1 LNEDNAWRARLA
13 AIYLDRLQDC
23 DGLILPHTAKGCNH
37 VWHLFV
43 VRHVARDRLQKQLAE
58 KGVGTMI
65 HYPVPPHLQPAYAD
79 LELAEGMLPISE
91 QIHREV
97 LSLPM
102 GPTLQDDDVIEVCDR
117 LRQAISEL

>member
-1 LNEDNAWRARLA
+1 
-13 AIYLDRLQDC
+13 
-23 DGLILPHTAKGCNH
+23 
-37 VWHLFV
+37 LFV